1 MERKAPPW
9 YYRRGTRLGTISQS
23 LAAGAVGATLGLG
36 AALIAGLPPIW
47 IPFVLFALA
56 LPFIV
61 LFIIKL
67 AD

>member
-9 YYRRGTRLGTISQS
+9 YYPRHARLGTVLQA
-23 LAAGAVGATLGLG
+23 LVVGAVGGGLGLL
-36 AALIAGLPPIW
+36 AALIAGLPPVW

-56 LPFIV
+56 LPFII
-61 LFIIKL
+61 LLIIKL